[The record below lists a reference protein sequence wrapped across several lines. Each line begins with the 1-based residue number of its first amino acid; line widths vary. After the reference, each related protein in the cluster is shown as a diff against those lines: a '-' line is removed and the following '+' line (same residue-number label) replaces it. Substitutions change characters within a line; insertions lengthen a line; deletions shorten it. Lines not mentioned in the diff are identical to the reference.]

1 MSWDLLLLP
10 APADVTAVD
19 ELPDGFRS
27 DPLGSREHVAA
38 ALRERIPGI
47 DLTDPAWGHLA
58 GPAWSVEVNIGS
70 DDPVESIMLHVRG
83 TGYDA
88 LTAVFRIADAVGC
101 RVLDI
106 SEGTFLASHD
116 AATSS
121 HAFQDHRD
129 GVIREA

>member
-10 APADVTAVD
+10 APADVTSVD
-19 ELPDGFRS
+19 ELPDDFRS
-27 DPLGSREHVAA
+27 DPLGSRAQIAA
-38 ALRERIPGI
+38 AMREWIPGT

-83 TGYDA
+83 TSNDA
-88 LTAVFRIADAVGC
+88 LPAVFRIADAVGC

-106 SEGTFLASHD
+106 SEGTFLTSHD
-116 AATSS
+116 GATSW
-121 HAFQDHRD
+121 HAFQDYRD
-129 GVIREA
+129 HVIREA

>member
-1 MSWDLLLLP
+1 M
-10 APADVTAVD
+10 
-19 ELPDGFRS
+19 
-27 DPLGSREHVAA
+27 
-38 ALRERIPGI
+38 
-47 DLTDPAWGHLA
+47 
-58 GPAWSVEVNIGS
+58 NIGS